1 MATGR
6 RPHLRKTRLQR
17 IKLSVSMR
25 FLCGQTRIL
34 TCTIV
39 TPGEPSPLVGSL
51 ALSDTGAP
59 KHPSILSHLTD
70 GNDYGASDSLDPPA
84 QSLSTTGNSS
94 GLGSDNKSNLIITAD
109 GPPEQKIFP
118 GIVHGRA
125 QRSNVSGR
133 TIIDNS
139 QNGGRLE

>member
-1 MATGR
+1 MDR
-6 RPHLRKTRLQR
+6 LPHLRKNRVQR
-17 IKLSVSMR
+17 IKLSVSMQLPR
-25 FLCGQTRIL
+25 GQTRFL

-39 TPGEPSPLVGSL
+39 TPGEPSPPVGSL
-51 ALSDTGAP
+51 ALSDTDAP
-59 KHPSILSHLTD
+59 KHPSISSHPAD
-70 GNDYGASDSLDPPA
+70 GNDYGALNSLDPPA
-84 QSLSTTGNSS
+84 QSVSTTSNSS
-94 GLGSDNKSNLIITAD
+94 GLGFDNKSNLKTTAE

-139 QNGGRLE
+139 PNGGGLK